1 MRGWFILLLLLQVY
15 SLHISDA
22 YAFFQP
28 AAAVAGTVLTLRG
41 CGLVPQGASVGASI
55 NSITVLIDKAPCEN
69 VVFHSFMQDIEEIQ
83 CIISDYESGHYF
95 VDVFVD
101 GKGYASVNPAEL
113 VPGTIRNSTMIANS
127 QSIYPVLFIT
137 ATATEISPSSGSLL
151 GGTLV
156 TISGSGF
163 SYLPSHL
170 DVQIGGAPCRIV
182 SSSFSMIQ
190 CTTSASSTSPSTGEV
205 RISVNGFVVNSSIQ
219 FEQSSQS
226 TPTVTQLDR
235 HSATGGDQIVITGTK
250 FGSNISAV
258 QVQIVSCLDNFD
270 TSSTRNTCS
279 VSSVTDTSVTCT
291 LPVKAAGRFNLH
303 VLIYGRGFASTMGDN
318 SISYSLTIH
327 SFSPLSGGR
336 GGGVTMTIDGDGFP
350 DLSSGADFSAVV
362 VTLCSGQVDCIV
374 TESSYAILICT
385 LGANSLEPPEQNCT
399 VGVSYNGMTET
410 SSDFFQFLAVLT
422 PRIDSLSP
430 TVGGTAGGTVVSIT
444 GTGYFPV
451 NITNAADLE
460 AGDIMVTIDGAL
472 CEWYGRNYQL
482 SETSITCRTGEHRTT
497 LEAVV
502 RIYVRG
508 KGYAISSGDSMFEY
522 VDRWSSHYTW
532 GGSALPCQG
541 ESVYIKLGQTV
552 YLDISPPVL
561 NLILIEGTLI
571 FEDEQ
576 DLHLQAKYIFINGG
590 KLQVT

>member
-1 MRGWFILLLLLQVY
+1 MCQLLVIFLQ
-15 SLHISDA
+15 
-22 YAFFQP
+22 P
-28 AAAVAGTVLTLRG
+28 TAAVTGSALTL
-41 CGLVPQGASVGASI
+41 CGHRLVPQGTSVGASI

-69 VVFHSFMQDIEEIQ
+69 VIFRSFMQDVEEIQ
-83 CIISDYESGHYF
+83 CTLSDYESGYYF

-113 VPGTIRNSTMIANS
+113 VPGDIRNSTMIANS
-127 QSIYPVLFIT
+127 QSVYPVLFIA
-137 ATATEISPSSGSLL
+137 ATATGISPSSGSLM

-190 CTTSASSTSPSTGEV
+190 CVTSASLSSPSTDEV
-205 RISVNGFVVNSSIQ
+205 SINVNNFLVNSSIQ

-258 QVQIVSCLDNFD
+258 QVQIVNSLDNFD
-270 TSSTRNTCS
+270 TSSMRNTCS
-279 VSSVTDTSVTCT
+279 VFSVIDTSVTCT
-291 LPVKAAGRFNLH
+291 LPVKSAGHFNLH
-303 VLIYGRGFASTMGDN
+303 VLIYGLGFASTVGDN
-318 SISYSLTIH
+318 SIFYPLAVH
-327 SFSPLSGGR
+327 SFFPLSGGR
-336 GGGVTMTIDGDGFP
+336 GGGITMTIDGAGFP

-362 VTLCSGQVDCIV
+362 ITLCSGQVDCTV
-374 TESSYAILICT
+374 NESSYASLMCT
-385 LGANSLEPPEQNCT
+385 LGANSLEPSEQNCT
-399 VGVSYNGMTET
+399 VSVSYNGITET
-410 SSDFFQFLAVLT
+410 TSDFFQFSTSLT
-422 PRIDSLSP
+422 PQIESLSP
-430 TVGGTAGGTVVSIT
+430 TVGGTAGGTAVSIA
-444 GTGYFPV
+444 GTGFFPV
-451 NITNAADLE
+451 NVTNAADLE
-460 AGDIMVTIDGAL
+460 AGDIVVTIDGTL
-472 CEWYGRNYQL
+472 CEWYGHNNQL
-482 SETSITCRTGEHRTT
+482 SDTNITCRTGEHHTT

-502 RIYVRG
+502 RVYVRG
-508 KGYAISSGDSMFEY
+508 KGYAIHNNGDSMFEY

-532 GGSALPCQG
+532 GGSALPRQG

-590 KLQVT
+590 KLQVN

>member
-1 MRGWFILLLLLQVY
+1 MYHFHDIVF
-15 SLHISDA
+15 
-22 YAFFQP
+22 FFQP
-28 AAAVAGTVLTLRG
+28 TATVAGTALTLRG
-41 CGLVPQGASVGASI
+41 RRLIPQGTSVGASI

-69 VVFHSFMQDIEEIQ
+69 VVLHSIMQDVEEIQ
-83 CIISDYESGHYF
+83 CTVSNYESGHYF

-113 VPGTIRNSTMIANS
+113 VPGDIRNPTIVANS
-127 QSIYPVLFIT
+127 QSVYPVLFIA
-137 ATATEISPSSGSLL
+137 ATATGILPSSGSLL

-163 SYLPSHL
+163 SYLSSYL

-190 CTTSASSTSPSTGEV
+190 CMTSASMTSPSTGEV
-205 RISVNGFVVNSSIQ
+205 RISVNGFVVNSSVQ

-258 QVQIVSCLDNFD
+258 QVQIISSLDDFD
-270 TSSTRNTCS
+270 TSSMRNMCS
-279 VSSVTDTSVTCT
+279 VSSAADTSVTCT
-291 LPVKAAGRFNLH
+291 LPVKPAGRYNLH
-303 VLIYGRGFASTMGDN
+303 ILIHGFGFASITGDN
-318 SISYSLTIH
+318 SISYSLAIH
-327 SFSPLSGGR
+327 SFSPLSGGK
-336 GGGVTMTIDGDGFP
+336 GGGITMTIDGAGFP
-350 DLSSGADFSAVV
+350 DLSSGAHSSAVV
-362 VTLCSGQVDCIV
+362 VSLCSGQVDCHV
-374 TESSYAILICT
+374 TESSYASLMCT
-385 LGANSLEPPEQNCT
+385 LGANSLEPSEQNCT
-399 VGVSYNGMTET
+399 VSVSYNGNTEV
-410 SSDFFQFLAVLT
+410 SSDFFQFSSLLT
-422 PRIDSLSP
+422 PEIVSLSP
-430 TVGGTAGGTVVSIT
+430 SVGGTAGGTVVSLA
-444 GTGYFPV
+444 GTGFFPV
-451 NITNAADLE
+451 NITDAADLE
-460 AGDIMVTIDGAL
+460 AGDIIVTIDGTL
-472 CEWYGRNYQL
+472 CEWHGRNYHV

-497 LEAVV
+497 LEAIV
-502 RIYVRG
+502 RVYVRG
-508 KGYAISSGDSMFEY
+508 KGYAISNESSVFEY
-522 VDRWSSHYTW
+522 VDQWSSRFTW
-532 GGSALPCQG
+532 GGSALPRQG
-541 ESVYIKLGQTV
+541 ESVYIKSGQTV